1 MTKKGGKMKIKPLS
15 DKVVIKPLE
24 AEQKTASGIV
34 IPDTAKE
41 KPAQGEVVAVGPG
54 KVKEGKS
61 IAMTVKIGDKVL
73 YSKYSPQEVKVDGTE
88 YLIISEEDILAIIEK

>member
-1 MTKKGGKMKIKPLS
+1 MKIKPLS
-15 DKVVIKPLE
+15 DKVVIKTLE

-41 KPAQGEVVAVGPG
+41 KPAQGEVVAIGPG
-54 KVKEGKS
+54 KVKDGKN

-73 YSKYSPQEVKVDGTE
+73 YSKYSPQEVKVNGVE
-88 YLIISEEDILAIIEK
+88 YLIISEEDILAVIEK

>member
-1 MTKKGGKMKIKPLS
+1 MKIKPLS
-15 DKVVIKPLE
+15 DKVVIKTLE

-54 KVKEGKS
+54 KTKHGEK
-61 IAMTVKIGDKVL
+61 IPMNVKIGDKVL
-73 YSKYSPQEVKVDGTE
+73 YSKYSPQEVKVDGNE
-88 YLIISEEDILAIIEK
+88 YLIISEEDILAVIEK

>member
-1 MTKKGGKMKIKPLS
+1 MKIKPLS
-15 DKVVIKPLE
+15 DKVVIKALE

-54 KVKEGKS
+54 KVKEGKNV
-61 IAMTVKIGDKVL
+61 AMTVKIGDKVL
-73 YSKYSPQEVKVDGTE
+73 YSKYSPQEVKIEGTE
-88 YLIISEEDILAIIEK
+88 YLIISEEDILAIIL

>member
-1 MTKKGGKMKIKPLS
+1 MKIKPLS

>member
-1 MTKKGGKMKIKPLS
+1 MKIKPLS
-15 DKVVIKPLE
+15 DKVVIKALE

-54 KVKEGKS
+54 KIKDGKS
-61 IAMTVKIGDKVL
+61 LAMTVKIGDKVL
-73 YSKYSPQEVKVDGTE
+73 YSKYSPQEVKIDGTE
-88 YLIISEEDILAIIEK
+88 YLIISEEEILAIVL